1 MKCNM
6 KNTAHRLKG
15 SSTSSCYKQNENN
28 EIVKKVAAYVLESTE
43 TAEKV
48 IFLGV
53 VSAYHQLKK
62 IQNNVFRIVSKK
74 IITTK

>member
-1 MKCNM
+1 
-6 KNTAHRLKG
+6 
-15 SSTSSCYKQNENN
+15 
-28 EIVKKVAAYVLESTE
+28 VLESTE

-62 IQNNVFRIVSKK
+62 IRTVFSELFQK
-74 IITTK
+74 IITTKWDHAFYRTFCSLGDKMKHHKAYREMGK

>member
-1 MKCNM
+1 M

-28 EIVKKVAAYVLESTE
+28 EIVKKKVAAYVLESTE

-53 VSAYHQLKK
+53 VSPYHQLKK
-62 IQNNVFRIVSKK
+62 IRTVFSELFQK

>member
-1 MKCNM
+1 M

-15 SSTSSCYKQNENN
+15 SASSCYKQNENN
-28 EIVKKVAAYVLESTE
+28 EIVKKKVAAYVLESTE

-62 IQNNVFRIVSKK
+62 NQNSVFRTISKNNNH
-74 IITTK
+74 

>member
-6 KNTAHRLKG
+6 KNTAHQLKG

-28 EIVKKVAAYVLESTE
+28 EIVKKKVAAYVLESTE

-48 IFLGV
+48 IF
-53 VSAYHQLKK
+53 
-62 IQNNVFRIVSKK
+62 
-74 IITTK
+74 